1 MNKIKVKLLMAG
13 IEYKGTGETIAEA
26 LSSLPLSW
34 ENIKAKGVIT
44 VKDGKKSCERLF
56 VIKQLKRMFAN
67 KLTMSMQAKR
77 LELFLQ

>member
-1 MNKIKVKLLMAG
+1 MNKIKVKLSMAG
-13 IEYKGTGETIAEA
+13 IEYKGFGETITEA
-26 LSSLPLSW
+26 LLSLPLSW

-77 LELFLQ
+77 LALFLK

>member
-1 MNKIKVKLLMAG
+1 MTKVKLQMAG

-26 LSSLPLSW
+26 LLSLPLSW

-67 KLTMSMQAKR
+67 KLTMQMQAKR